1 MKGENSKIF
10 KKIIRQRRAISSNF
24 LENGSFNDTEDDKN
38 KSKISQKCFHRKT
51 TSSYFYGSYLSSN
64 LIELLSNLNVD
75 ELTNKNDNTYD
86 DNSLHKK
93 NKDKDKQFINSVN
106 FFDSNINQENNSDVY
121 YNVSFHSYE
130 LDNSNIDNNNN
141 AQKNEEK
148 KTEKELSKKNE
159 ENKYINNEKNLL
171 SFKNNLKYIKDKEE
185 RATKSYLLALGLA
198 NNQNKKEEKEPY
210 LPTTSIIEEEKS
222 DLIESKS
229 EFSNKK
235 RSIKNNYYFGD
246 ASKSNHYDCNVN
258 KMHYIKKDNKT
269 KIKENSN
276 NNDNDID
283 NIKRVEKEK
292 EKGHFINVNRN
303 YNIGKRNENSIKEE
317 KSSLKMPFSS
327 ALNEIIS
334 KKNIKEQNK
343 RKYLKENKT
352 ILLNSFFMTF
362 KNKNNIKNDIIDNKN
377 ITDKRNYFKKTENSN
392 IQEKNNSR
400 IEGIFPYFQKRK
412 IKMENSYISNLI
424 KKRFN
429 TENNE
434 QNQKSINKSNN
445 LKNKE
450 KKYSFI
456 HRSEKRNIK
465 YNNLNNS
472 FNSYLSNNKTNT
484 VIQNGNKLIKSTRP
498 IISKIEYKLR
508 SKIPHL
514 RQKII
519 DKKGKN
525 KNNYNYINNY
535 SFGKNNNN
543 ISKRVNIPHKKN
555 YSFTKDKIF
564 FKEKDNNIDSMK
576 QIKTINKALAF
587 IRIQR
592 MNSKKISSTKSKN
605 SKNKNSYSSSF
616 NRATRSNS
624 KSSRSKENKV
634 LLNKKNHRLSYSIS
648 S

>member
-10 KKIIRQRRAISSNF
+10 KKLIRQRRAISSNI

-38 KSKISQKCFHRKT
+38 KSKNSLKCFHRKT
-51 TSSYFYGSYLSSN
+51 SSSYFYGSYLSSN
-64 LIELLSNLNVD
+64 INELLNNLNVD
-75 ELTNKNDNTYD
+75 ELTNKNDNTYA

-93 NKDKDKQFINSVN
+93 YKDKDKQFIISVN
-106 FFDSNINQENNSDVY
+106 YFDSNINHENNSEVI

-130 LDNSNIDNNNN
+130 LDNSNINNNN
-141 AQKNEEK
+141 CAQKNEEK
-148 KTEKELSKKNE
+148 KTENELLKKNK
-159 ENKYINNEKNLL
+159 ENKYINNENSLL
-171 SFKNNLKYIKDKEE
+171 SFKNNLKYIKDQEE
-185 RATKSYLLALGLA
+185 RATKSYLLALGST
-198 NNQNKKEEKEPY
+198 NNQTKKEEKEPY

-222 DLIESKS
+222 DLVESKS

-235 RSIKNNYYFGD
+235 RNIINSYFFGE
-246 ASKSNHYDCNVN
+246 ASKFNHYDCNAN
-258 KMHYIKKDNKT
+258 KMHCIKKDNKT

-276 NNDNDID
+276 KNGNDID
-283 NIKRVEKEK
+283 NIKRDEKEK
-292 EKGHFINVNRN
+292 LLFINVNRN
-303 YNIGKRNENSIKEE
+303 YNIGKRNENSIKDE
-317 KSSLKMPFSS
+317 KSSLKMSF
-327 ALNEIIS
+327 ALKDIIS
-334 KKNIKEQNK
+334 KKNKKEENK

-362 KNKNNIKNDIIDNKN
+362 KSKNIIKNDIINNMN
-377 ITDKRNYFKKTENSN
+377 ITKKKNYNKKKENIN
-392 IQEKNNSR
+392 IKKKKNSR
-400 IEGIFPYFQKRK
+400 MEGIFPYFQKRK
-412 IKMENSYISNLI
+412 MKMENSYISKLI

-434 QNQKSINKSNN
+434 QNQKSINKNNN
-445 LKNKE
+445 LKNKD
-450 KKYSFI
+450 KKYCFI

-465 YNNLNNS
+465 YSNLNS
-472 FNSYLSNNKTNT
+472 SINSYLSNNKANT
-484 VIQNGNKLIKSTRP
+484 MIKNENELIKSSRP

-519 DKKGKN
+519 DKNGNN

-535 SFGKNNNN
+535 SFWKNNNN

-555 YSFTKDKIF
+555 YSFTKDKIIF
-564 FKEKDNNIDSMK
+564 NEKDNNTYSKK
-576 QIKTINKALAF
+576 QIKAINKALSF

-592 MNSKKISSTKSKN
+592 MNSKKLSKTKSKN
-605 SKNKNSYSSSF
+605 SKNKNSNSSSF
-616 NRATRSNS
+616 NLATRSNS

>member
-10 KKIIRQRRAISSNF
+10 KKIIRQRRAISSNI

-38 KSKISQKCFHRKT
+38 KSKNSLKCFHRKT

-64 LIELLSNLNVD
+64 LNELLSNLNVD
-75 ELTNKNDNTYD
+75 ELTNKNDITYA

-106 FFDSNINQENNSDVY
+106 FFDSNINPENNSEVI

-141 AQKNEEK
+141 SSQKNEEK
-148 KTEKELSKKNE
+148 KTENELLNKNK
-159 ENKYINNEKNLL
+159 ENKYIYNEKSLL

-185 RATKSYLLALGLA
+185 RATKSYLLALGLTS
-198 NNQNKKEEKEPY
+198 NQNKKEEKEPY

-235 RSIKNNYYFGD
+235 RSIKNNYYFGE
-246 ASKSNHYDCNVN
+246 ASKSNYYDCNVN

-276 NNDNDID
+276 NNVNDID
-283 NIKRVEKEK
+283 NIKRDEK

-303 YNIGKRNENSIKEE
+303 YKLGKRNENSIKEE
-317 KSSLKMPFSS
+317 KSSLKMSC
-327 ALNEIIS
+327 ALNNIIS
-334 KKNIKEQNK
+334 KKNIKEENK

-362 KNKNNIKNDIIDNKN
+362 KSKNIIKNDIIDNKN
-377 ITDKRNYFKKTENSN
+377 ITNKRNYFKKTENSN
-392 IQEKNNSR
+392 IQEKNNSK

-434 QNQKSINKSNN
+434 QNQKSTNKNNN

-465 YNNLNNS
+465 YNNLNS
-472 FNSYLSNNKTNT
+472 TINSYLNNNKTNT
-484 VIQNGNKLIKSTRP
+484 VIKNENKLIKSNRP

-519 DKKGKN
+519 DKKGNN

-543 ISKRVNIPHKKN
+543 ILKRINIPHKKN

-564 FKEKDNNIDSMK
+564 FNEKDNNIDSMK

-592 MNSKKISSTKSKN
+592 MNSKKISKTKSKN

-624 KSSRSKENKV
+624 KSSRSKEDKV